1 MGQDH
6 CDHDPMQTSFT
17 THVCS
22 HLAAYEDHRATA
34 TQPSQDNDADID
46 AGLGYNL
53 MYLLYWALSRDQ
65 LRATEGLSEGL
76 EIDIDC
82 CDRFGYA
89 PLTLAAYRG
98 SCHVA
103 RNLLASEAEFSAQDT
118 NGLTALH
125 IAACEGDMLVVELLL
140 QHPEVDV
147 NAQDTDGLTALH
159 IAAGEG
165 HMLVVELLLQHPE
178 VDVNAQDTD
187 GLTALHIAAG
197 EGHMPVV
204 ELLLQHPRVDVNVQD
219 TDGLTALHIA
229 AGEEY
234 SPIVELLLQ
243 KPKLDVNTQ
252 DIEGLAALHDAAYEG
267 RLLSLKLLLQH
278 TGIIVNKQDKCGL
291 TALHKAANKGHL
303 PTVELLLQ
311 HPEMDVNVRDT
322 RGRTPLWWAVVHQ
335 PEVASRLLD
344 DTRIAVNIMD
354 GQGSSYLHLAV
365 QTSNNS
371 LVNKLLARYDIDP
384 NLEDESGRTALSYAK
399 ENGDISIWCCLL
411 GDPRLN
417 TNNNCDHVPSRL
429 IQCQR
434 HRINAPGRKKKKIL
448 GLLVTPYLFIVIRRL
463 CSRFCILE

>member
-6 CDHDPMQTSFT
+6 CDHDPTQTSST
-17 THVCS
+17 PDVCS
-22 HLAAYEDHRATA
+22 HLAAYEDHRAAA
-34 TQPSQDNDADID
+34 TQFSQDNDADID
-46 AGLGYNL
+46 AGLGYNF
-53 MYLLYWALSRDQ
+53 MYLLYWALSGDQ

-103 RNLLASEAEFSAQDT
+103 RKLLASGAGFNAQDT

-140 QHPEVDV
+140 QHPEV
-147 NAQDTDGLTALH
+147 
-159 IAAGEG
+159 E
-165 HMLVVELLLQHPE
+165 
-178 VDVNAQDTD
+178 VNAQDTD

-204 ELLLQHPRVDVNVQD
+204 ELLLQHPRIDVNVQD

-243 KPKLDVNTQ
+243 KQKLDVNTQ
-252 DIEGLAALHDAAYEG
+252 DIEGLTALHDAAYEG

-311 HPEMDVNVRDT
+311 HPEVDVNVRDT
-322 RGRTPLWWAVVHQ
+322 RGRTPLWWAVAHQ

>member
-6 CDHDPMQTSFT
+6 CDHDPTQTSPT
-17 THVCS
+17 PDICS
-22 HLAAYEDHRATA
+22 HLAAYEDHRAAA
-34 TQPSQDNDADID
+34 TRPSQDNDADID
-46 AGLGYNL
+46 AGLGYYF
-53 MYLLYWALSRDQ
+53 MYLLYWALSGDQ
-65 LRATEGLSEGL
+65 LRATEGLAEGL
-76 EIDIDC
+76 EIDINC

-89 PLTLAAYRG
+89 PLTLAAYKG

-103 RNLLASEAEFSAQDT
+103 RKLLASGADFNAQDT

-125 IAACEGDMLVVELLL
+125 IAACEGDRLVVELLL

-147 NAQDTDGLTALH
+147 NAQDTDGFTALH

-165 HMLVVELLLQHPE
+165 HV
-178 VDVNAQDTD
+178 
-187 GLTALHIAAG
+187 
-197 EGHMPVV
+197 PVV
-204 ELLLQHPRVDVNVQD
+204 ELLLQHPRVDVNVQG

-234 SPIVELLLQ
+234 SPIVELLLP
-243 KPKLDVNTQ
+243 KPKLDVKTQ
-252 DIEGLAALHDAAYEG
+252 DIEGLTAIHDAAYEG

-278 TGIIVNKQDKCGL
+278 TGIIINKLDKCGL

-311 HPEMDVNVRDT
+311 HPEVDINVRDT
-322 RGRTPLWWAVVHQ
+322 RGRTPLWWAVAHQ

-344 DTRIAVNIMD
+344 DTRMAVNIVD
-354 GQGSSYLHLAV
+354 GQGSSYLHLAL
-365 QTSNNS
+365 QTGNNS

-384 NLEDESGRTALSYAK
+384 NLKDESGRTALSYAK

-417 TNNNCDHVPSRL
+417 ANDNCDHVPSRL
-429 IQCQR
+429 VQCQR
-434 HRINAPGRKKKKIL
+434 HRINAPGIRKKKIL
-448 GLLVTPYLFIVIRRL
+448 GLLVASYLFFVIRRL
-463 CSRFCILE
+463 CSRFYILE

>member
-17 THVCS
+17 TDVCS
-22 HLAAYEDHRATA
+22 HLAAYEDHRAAA

-65 LRATEGLSEGL
+65 LRATEGLPEGL

-89 PLTLAAYRG
+89 PLTLAAYRS

-103 RNLLASEAEFSAQDT
+103 RKLLASEAEYNAQDT

-159 IAAGEG
+159 IAAGE
-165 HMLVVELLLQHPE
+165 
-178 VDVNAQDTD
+178 
-187 GLTALHIAAG
+187 
-197 EGHMPVV
+197 
-204 ELLLQHPRVDVNVQD
+204 
-219 TDGLTALHIA
+219 
-229 AGEEY
+229 EY

-243 KPKLDVNTQ
+243 KQKLDVNTQ
-252 DIEGLAALHDAAYEG
+252 DIEGLTALHDAAYEG

-311 HPEMDVNVRDT
+311 HPEVDVNVRDT
-322 RGRTPLWWAVVHQ
+322 RGRTPLRWAVAHQ

-354 GQGSSYLHLAV
+354 GRGSSYLHLAV

-434 HRINAPGRKKKKIL
+434 HRINAPGRKKEKDSWTAGDAVL
-448 GLLVTPYLFIVIRRL
+448 VHCYPPSLL
-463 CSRFCILE
+463 

>member
-1 MGQDH
+1 
-6 CDHDPMQTSFT
+6 
-17 THVCS
+17 
-22 HLAAYEDHRATA
+22 AYEDHRAAA

-103 RNLLASEAEFSAQDT
+103 RNLLASEAEFNAQDT

-125 IAACEGDMLVVELLL
+125 IAACEGDML
-140 QHPEVDV
+140 
-147 NAQDTDGLTALH
+147 
-159 IAAGEG
+159 
-165 HMLVVELLLQHPE
+165 
-178 VDVNAQDTD
+178 
-187 GLTALHIAAG
+187 
-197 EGHMPVV
+197 VV

-322 RGRTPLWWAVVHQ
+322 RG
-335 PEVASRLLD
+335 
-344 DTRIAVNIMD
+344 
-354 GQGSSYLHLAV
+354 
-365 QTSNNS
+365 
-371 LVNKLLARYDIDP
+371 
-384 NLEDESGRTALSYAK
+384 
-399 ENGDISIWCCLL
+399 
-411 GDPRLN
+411 
-417 TNNNCDHVPSRL
+417 
-429 IQCQR
+429 
-434 HRINAPGRKKKKIL
+434 
-448 GLLVTPYLFIVIRRL
+448 
-463 CSRFCILE
+463 

>member
-17 THVCS
+17 TDVCS
-22 HLAAYEDHRATA
+22 HLAAYEDHRAAA

-103 RNLLASEAEFSAQDT
+103 RNLLASEAEFNAQDT

-165 HMLVVELLLQHPE
+165 HM
-178 VDVNAQDTD
+178 
-187 GLTALHIAAG
+187 
-197 EGHMPVV
+197 PV
-204 ELLLQHPRVDVNVQD
+204 
-219 TDGLTALHIA
+219 
-229 AGEEY
+229 
-234 SPIVELLLQ
+234 
-243 KPKLDVNTQ
+243 
-252 DIEGLAALHDAAYEG
+252 
-267 RLLSLKLLLQH
+267 
-278 TGIIVNKQDKCGL
+278 
-291 TALHKAANKGHL
+291 
-303 PTVELLLQ
+303 VELLLQ

-322 RGRTPLWWAVVHQ
+322 RG
-335 PEVASRLLD
+335 
-344 DTRIAVNIMD
+344 
-354 GQGSSYLHLAV
+354 HLAASEHIT
-365 QTSNNS
+365 QCAWNS
-371 LVNKLLARYDIDP
+371 SSAV
-384 NLEDESGRTALSYAK
+384 TA
-399 ENGDISIWCCLL
+399 
-411 GDPRLN
+411 
-417 TNNNCDHVPSRL
+417 T
-429 IQCQR
+429 
-434 HRINAPGRKKKKIL
+434 
-448 GLLVTPYLFIVIRRL
+448 
-463 CSRFCILE
+463 

>member
-17 THVCS
+17 TDVCS
-22 HLAAYEDHRATA
+22 HLAAYEDHRAAA

-53 MYLLYWALSRDQ
+53 MYLLYWALSGDQ

-103 RNLLASEAEFSAQDT
+103 RNLLASEAEFNAQDT

-125 IAACEGDMLVVELLL
+125 IAACEGD
-140 QHPEVDV
+140 
-147 NAQDTDGLTALH
+147 
-159 IAAGEG
+159 
-165 HMLVVELLLQHPE
+165 MLVVELLLQHPE

-322 RGRTPLWWAVVHQ
+322 RG
-335 PEVASRLLD
+335 
-344 DTRIAVNIMD
+344 
-354 GQGSSYLHLAV
+354 HLAASEHIT
-365 QTSNNS
+365 QCAWNS
-371 LVNKLLARYDIDP
+371 SSAV
-384 NLEDESGRTALSYAK
+384 TA
-399 ENGDISIWCCLL
+399 
-411 GDPRLN
+411 
-417 TNNNCDHVPSRL
+417 T
-429 IQCQR
+429 
-434 HRINAPGRKKKKIL
+434 
-448 GLLVTPYLFIVIRRL
+448 
-463 CSRFCILE
+463 